1 MDNFLYQTDN
11 TSDIPNKADYKY
23 FYSEAEKLEKEGTLE
38 SLISAMTHIEMAI
51 NNLKD
56 NKNEPTDKS
65 FDIWLEKFTNHQLMI
80 KTSYH
85 KKRINFLLEKV
96 KNEEER
102 KEYKK
107 MVNLYKKIRD
117 SMNFLYN
124 LGSND
129 IKIENINEIKVE
141 ISKLT
146 KMILNEDLSNF
157 QNKKLS
163 EIDQV
168 ANSDKI
174 NDIDAEFEEIILREN
189 GNAYTQNNQTEEELN
204 QLEDVQS
211 DMIQL
216 DENVI
221 ENALDTPDKSNRENF
236 LDEIVVIS
244 DNSEIEQDDELKN
257 EIMDKKSVQMLLA
270 QMRKTLINNNYQI
283 LPTADKDFRDIYGK
297 IDFLAIKIFHIHEF
311 LDICQIIPLKLAKL
325 IGLLLIS
332 ETKIDYN
339 SYNANLPQ
347 NERKGLISTLK
358 IDIKEVIQALSNDL
372 EKEGLITKNFISYI
386 NDDIYLEKKN
396 LTGKG
401 FFYRNHQ
408 VQYKFK
414 IQPIIVSYS
423 KVGYLERNIPYA
435 FQQSSDLYVVK
446 INDLNDLLRYIEK
459 KNRSI
464 EKICIKTQPINLF
477 ISNKM
482 KLSNALRLI
491 GILVGV
497 FGCFFIISLLFYDK
511 ILVSVFQ
518 TLQIP
523 FIIGVIILLG
533 FFLYKY
539 HDKQNEIIQKYNK
552 PFGFDHPDFN
562 SQDLSVALNQINP
575 LEREQFLYEIF
586 NKRPIPK
593 NLTQKIQSVQTY
605 TEFIELF
612 ETHLV
617 NIAISNEN
625 LNNLKQTFGYYE
637 QKQSYY
643 KAYCILRA
651 IFMLKLRDFIQS
663 HLKKS
668 AENVHDIFILLEI
681 ISAEC
686 QILFG
691 TNSIRA
697 LKQIEKLREGKGQI
711 TQNSFNH
718 AINIINEFIKKIQE
732 NVELPSHQDKFKDIY
747 KKVNEDSEEDAEFE
761 KTPTYTGGE
770 TPEGRL
776 NEFLRDI

>member
-38 SLISAMTHIEMAI
+38 SLMSAMTHIEMAI

-56 NKNEPTDKS
+56 NKNKPTDKS

-102 KEYKK
+102 KDYRK

-129 IKIENINEIKVE
+129 IKIENISEIKVK

-168 ANSDKI
+168 ANSDKY
-174 NDIDAEFEEIILREN
+174 NDIDAEFEEIIFSEN
-189 GNAYTQNNQTEEELN
+189 GNAYTENNQTEEELN

-216 DENVI
+216 DDNVI
-221 ENALDTPDKSNRENF
+221 ENALDTPDKPNKENL

-244 DNSEIEQDDELKN
+244 DTSEIEQDDELKN
-257 EIMDKKSVQMLLA
+257 EIMDKKSVQMLLV

-325 IGLLLIS
+325 VGLLLIS

-339 SYNANLPQ
+339 SYNANIPQ

-358 IDIKEVIQALSNDL
+358 IDIKEVIQTLSNDL

-386 NDDIYLEKKN
+386 NDDIYLEKNK

-435 FQQSSDLYVVK
+435 FQQSSDLYVVN

-497 FGCFFIISLLFYDK
+497 FGCFFIISLLFYNK

-523 FIIGVIILLG
+523 FIIGVIVLLG

-539 HDKQNEIIQKYNK
+539 HEKQNEIIQKYNK

-586 NKRPIPK
+586 NKRSIPK

-625 LNNLKQTFGYYE
+625 LNNLKQNFGYYE

-643 KAYCILRA
+643 KALCIFRA

-691 TNSIRA
+691 KNSIRA

-718 AINIINEFIKKIQE
+718 AIKIINSFIKKIQE
-732 NVELPSHQDKFKDIY
+732 NVELPSHQDKFKEIY
-747 KKVNEDSEEDAEFE
+747 KNVNEDSEEEAAFE
-761 KTPTYTGGE
+761 KTTTYTEFE
-770 TPEGRL
+770 TPEDRF
-776 NEFLRDI
+776 NEFLREG